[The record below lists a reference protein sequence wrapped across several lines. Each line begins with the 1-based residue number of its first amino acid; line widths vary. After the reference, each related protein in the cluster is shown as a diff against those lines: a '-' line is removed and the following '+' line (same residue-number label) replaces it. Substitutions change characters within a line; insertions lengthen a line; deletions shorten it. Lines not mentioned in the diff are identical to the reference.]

1 MAQALRLIVLSI
13 ALLLSACVASP
24 PRELM
29 LSGPLPP
36 QPPGTARLIFYRTL
50 KYYDTTAMSAI
61 YLNGTTTGVSQVGAV
76 LYRDVAPGRYDL
88 SVFSLR
94 PYPDQFK
101 TVVVKAGDAFYVR
114 IDTLPKPSCNL
125 VAAEPCYADTF
136 IVTVVDPAVGYQQIQ
151 GLRLIAG

>member
-1 MAQALRLIVLSI
+1 MARAFRLIVLSF
-13 ALLLSACVASP
+13 ALLLAACVPAP
-24 PRELM
+24 QEPT

-36 QPPGTARLIFYRTL
+36 QPPETARLIFYRTL
-50 KYYDTTAMSAI
+50 AYYDTTAMSTI
-61 YLNGTTTGVSQVGAV
+61 YLNGTATGVSQVGAV

-88 SVFSLR
+88 SVFSPR

-114 IDTLPKPSCNL
+114 IDTLPKQSCSR
-125 VAAEPCYADTF
+125 VAAESCFADTF
-136 IVTVVDPAVGYQQIQ
+136 IVTVIDPAVGFQQIQ

>member
-1 MAQALRLIVLSI
+1 MVRALRLIVFSY
-13 ALLLSACVASP
+13 ALLLAACVP
-24 PRELM
+24 PPQESV

-50 KYYDTTAMSAI
+50 EYYDTTAMSTI
-61 YLNGTTTGVSQVGAV
+61 YLNNTATGVSQGGAV

-88 SVFSLR
+88 TVFSPR

-114 IDTLPKPSCNL
+114 IDALPKQSCGRF
-125 VAAEPCYADTF
+125 VAAEPCYTDTF
-136 IVTVVDPAVGYQQIQ
+136 IVTVVDPALGSQQIQ